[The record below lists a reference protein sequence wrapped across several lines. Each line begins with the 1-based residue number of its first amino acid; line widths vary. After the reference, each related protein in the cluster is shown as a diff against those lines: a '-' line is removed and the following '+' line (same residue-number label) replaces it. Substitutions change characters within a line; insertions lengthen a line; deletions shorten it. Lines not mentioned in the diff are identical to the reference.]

1 MEKKRIDENLQKLY
15 ETYGKTDFPEVTP
28 IENTEEFLRNN
39 GAITLDEFI
48 ARVGNL

>member
-1 MEKKRIDENLQKLY
+1 MDKQRIDENLQKLY
-15 ETYGKTDFPEVTP
+15 ETYGKADFPVVTP
-28 IENTEEFLRNN
+28 MENPEEFLRNN